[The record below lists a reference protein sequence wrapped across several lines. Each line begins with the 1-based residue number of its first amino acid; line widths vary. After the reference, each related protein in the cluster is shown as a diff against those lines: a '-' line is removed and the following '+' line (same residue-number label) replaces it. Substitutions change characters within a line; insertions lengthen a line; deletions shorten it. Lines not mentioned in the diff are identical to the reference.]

1 MGLTDDIK
9 EFFNP
14 MEAEDDLPDESGR
27 FVLTGRQALGG
38 MLICTVTDR
47 ETGVSYI
54 TKPGNDCP
62 FTPLLDTDGKPVI
75 TRI

>member
-1 MGLTDDIK
+1 MGLTDSIK
-9 EFFNP
+9 DFFNP
-14 MEAEDDLPDESGR
+14 AEAEDDLPDENGR

-62 FTPLLDTDGKPVI
+62 LTPLLDTDGKPVI
-75 TRI
+75 TRF